1 MVSTWSN
8 TTKPTLLLSLTQE
21 FVSLKI
27 ENDLLT
33 NMAKPTL
40 LDSLSQDY
48 VSLEIDN
55 EHLSNMTTFTL
66 LSSLRMH
73 GNAKTESYFCLFRPS
88 LHCLHRQ
95 VKSLILR

>member
-1 MVSTWSN
+1 MLQS
-8 TTKPTLLLSLTQE
+8 LSQE

-33 NMAKPTL
+33 NTTKPTL

-66 LSSLRMH
+66 LSSLRKH
-73 GNAKTESYFCLFRPS
+73 GNAKTEFNVCLFRPS